1 MQFETVLVARIPRVN
16 CPEHG
21 VKTIEVPWAGKNSRF
36 TLMFEAFAI
45 RVLQAAETISSG
57 AGLLRLDW
65 HSAHQIM
72 ERAVERGLQ
81 RRQMET
87 VRLVGIDEKS
97 FGRGQDYVSLMSDL
111 EQSRVLDVVAGRT
124 AEACQELWT
133 RLGSEQS
140 RKVEAVTIDMWEP
153 YLSTTVQAAP
163 QAQIVHDKFHV
174 AKHLGEAVDRVR
186 RAEQR
191 QLHAQGSD
199 LLTGSKY
206 VWLKN
211 PENWHQADQL
221 KFDALRSCGCKVA
234 RAWQLKEL
242 FREFWSCFNSTEAE
256 SFFDRWYSWA
266 IRCRLAPI
274 KDVARML
281 KAHLEN
287 LLTYFTY
294 AISNALTEGFNSKIQ
309 SLKHAARG
317 FRTFANFRIRILF
330 FCGRLNLYPS
340 TH

>member
-1 MQFETVLVARIPRVN
+1 MN

-45 RVLQAAETISSG
+45 RVLQACETVSSG

-72 ERAVERGLQ
+72 ERAVERGL
-81 RRQMET
+81 RRRKIET

-97 FGRGQDYVSLMSDL
+97 FGRGQDYVSLMTDL
-111 EQSRVLDVVAGRT
+111 EQSRVLDVVADRT

-133 RLGSEQS
+133 RLGAEQS
-140 RKVEAVTIDMWEP
+140 HEVEAVTIDMWEP
-153 YLSTTVQAAP
+153 YLSTTAQAAP

-174 AKHLGEAVDRVR
+174 AKHLNEAVDQVR
-186 RAEQR
+186 RTENR
-191 QLHAQGSD
+191 QLHSQGSD
-199 LLTGSKY
+199 LLSGTKY

-211 PENWHQADQL
+211 PDNWHEADQL

-242 FREFWSCFNSTEAE
+242 FREFWGCFNSTEAE
-256 SFFDRWYSWA
+256 SFFNRSYSWA

-281 KAHLEN
+281 RAHLEN

-294 AISNALTEGFNSKIQ
+294 SISNALTEGFNSKIQ

-340 TH
+340 IH